1 MMSQDSYVRT
11 GIPGFDELLEG
22 KGLPQGYGIFVLGG
36 PGSGKTTFGL
46 QFLFEGVRQFSENGV
61 YISLDEDI
69 AYVKANAKR
78 LGMDIE
84 AMEKENRLAL
94 VDASPIRKIPA
105 QLVVGDYRIGK
116 KEFTLASLIDMVK
129 THVKRV
135 GAKRLVVDPLVS
147 LTLQF
152 PEEVERRI
160 AMLDLMQAIAE
171 TGCTSLLIS
180 ELSESTADR
189 KYQFEEFLAQGV
201 VMMRKVLLGNRTV
214 LVFQVEKMRGLS
226 HDNQQRPYR
235 FHKGGVVVYPKEKI
249 L

>member
-1 MMSQDSYVRT
+1 MSQDSYVRT
-11 GIPGFDELLEG
+11 GIPGVDELLEG
-22 KGLPQGYGIFVLGG
+22 KGLPQGYGIFVLGS
-36 PGSGKTTFGL
+36 PGSGKTTLGI
-46 QFLFEGVRQFSENGV
+46 QFLYEGIKQFSENGV
-61 YISLDEDI
+61 YITLDEDI

-84 AMEKENRLAL
+84 ALEREGKLAL

-105 QLVVGDYRIGK
+105 QLVVGEYRIGK
-116 KEFTLASLIDMVK
+116 KEFTLVSLMDMVK

-135 GAKRLVVDPLVS
+135 GAKRIVVDPLVS

-152 PEEVERRI
+152 PDEVERRG
-160 AMLDLMQAIAE
+160 ALLDLMQAIAE

-180 ELSESTADR
+180 ELSESAADR

-201 VMMRKVLLGNRTV
+201 IMMRKVLTGNRVV

-226 HDNQQRPYR
+226 HDNQQRPYKIDR
-235 FHKGGVVVYPKEKI
+235 GGLVVYPKEKV

>member
-1 MMSQDSYVRT
+1 VSQDNYVRT
-11 GIPGFDELLEG
+11 GVPGVDELLEG

-84 AMEKENRLAL
+84 AMEKEDKLVL

-105 QLVVGDYRIGK
+105 QLVVGEYRIGK
-116 KEFTLASLIDMVK
+116 KEFTLVSLTDMIK
-129 THVKRV
+129 THVRRV
-135 GAKRLVVDPLVS
+135 GAKRLVIDPLVS

-152 PEEVERRI
+152 PDEVERRV
-160 AMLDLMQAIAE
+160 ALLDLLQAIAE
-171 TGCTSLLIS
+171 TGCTSLLVS
-180 ELSESTADR
+180 ELSESASDR

-201 VMMRKVLLGNRTV
+201 IMMRKVLIGNRTA

-226 HDNQQRPYR
+226 HDNQQRPYKID
-235 FHKGGVVVYPKEKI
+235 KGGIVVYPKEKV

>member
-1 MMSQDSYVRT
+1 MSQETYVRT
-11 GIPGFDELLEG
+11 GVPGVDELLEG

-36 PGSGKTTFGL
+36 PGSGKTTFAL
-46 QFLFEGVRQFSENGV
+46 QFLYEGVRQFSENGV

-69 AYVKANAKR
+69 AYVRVNARR
-78 LGMDIE
+78 LGLDIE
-84 AMEKENRLAL
+84 GLERDNRLAL
-94 VDASPIRKIPA
+94 VDASPIRKIPT

-116 KEFTLASLIDMVK
+116 KEFTLASLTDMVK

-152 PEEVERRI
+152 PDEVERRVAI
-160 AMLDLMQAIAE
+160 LDLMQAIAE
-171 TGCTSLLIS
+171 TGCTSLLVS
-180 ELSESTADR
+180 ELSESASDR

-201 VMMRKVLLGNRTV
+201 VIMRKIIMGNRTA

-226 HDNQQRPYR
+226 HDNQQRPYKID
-235 FHKGGVVVYPKEKI
+235 KGGIFVYPKEKV

>member
-1 MMSQDSYVRT
+1 MSQDSYVRT
-11 GIPGFDELLEG
+11 GIPGVDELLEG
-22 KGLPQGYGIFVLGG
+22 KGLPQGYGIFVLGS
-36 PGSGKTTFGL
+36 PGSGKTTLGI
-46 QFLFEGVRQFSENGV
+46 QFLYEGVRQFSENGV
-61 YISLDEDI
+61 YITLDEDI

-84 AMEKENRLAL
+84 ALEREGKLAL

-105 QLVVGDYRIGK
+105 QLVVGEYRIGK
-116 KEFTLASLIDMVK
+116 KEFTLVSLMDMVK

-135 GAKRLVVDPLVS
+135 GAKRIVVDPLVS

-152 PEEVERRI
+152 PDEVERRS
-160 AMLDLMQAIAE
+160 ALLDLMQAIAE

-180 ELSESTADR
+180 ELSESAADR

-201 VMMRKVLLGNRTV
+201 IMMRKVLTGNRVV

-226 HDNQQRPYR
+226 HDNQQRPYKID
-235 FHKGGVVVYPKEKI
+235 KGGLVVYPKEKV

>member
-1 MMSQDSYVRT
+1 MSQDSYVRT
-11 GIPGFDELLEG
+11 GIPGVDELLEG
-22 KGLPQGYGIFVLGG
+22 KGLPQGYGIFVLGS
-36 PGSGKTTFGL
+36 PGSGKTTLGIQYL
-46 QFLFEGVRQFSENGV
+46 YEGVRQFSENGV
-61 YISLDEDI
+61 YITLDEDI

-84 AMEKENRLAL
+84 ALEREGKLAL

-105 QLVVGDYRIGK
+105 QLVVGEYRIGK
-116 KEFTLASLIDMVK
+116 KEFTLVSLMDMVK

-135 GAKRLVVDPLVS
+135 GAKRIVVDPLVS

-152 PEEVERRI
+152 PDEVERRS
-160 AMLDLMQAIAE
+160 ALLDLMQAIAE

-180 ELSESTADR
+180 ELSESAADR

-201 VMMRKVLLGNRTV
+201 IMMRKVLTGNRVV

-226 HDNQQRPYR
+226 HDNQQRPYKID
-235 FHKGGVVVYPKEKI
+235 KGGLVVYPKEKV